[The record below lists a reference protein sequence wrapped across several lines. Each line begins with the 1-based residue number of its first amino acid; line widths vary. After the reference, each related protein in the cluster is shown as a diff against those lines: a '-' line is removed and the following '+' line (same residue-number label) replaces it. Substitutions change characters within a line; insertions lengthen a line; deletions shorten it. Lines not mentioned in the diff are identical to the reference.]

1 MIRLNFAE
9 SLGAFEQP
17 EVEKPKSGRPPLLA
31 LAAVFLVLLGGAGA
45 AWWFLLRTP
54 AAVIVTIPAQGEPP
68 QKVVV
73 APGKPTPAQQTPQR
87 ADQSGT
93 QVPDLSGPE
102 KRTAPAPVPRSVAL
116 AFQRD
121 AALSGLRALGK
132 ATPDGVAFA
141 DLVLQSPG
149 LFFIRGVADDSVA
162 LAIFGRQLAGATARV
177 EPLTQKPLGAAK
189 RAREF
194 TVYGQLVATAA
205 TVERC
210 SEAVADGEAVVKAVA
225 DAGRQVGLKLE
236 RPITGAIVDQ
246 GACSRESLRQEI
258 KADWSS
264 IEKLL
269 AQLQRSQVPVG
280 IERLSLRADDQDRPV
295 AVLDLVRLVRKN

>member
-9 SLGAFEQP
+9 SLGPFEQP
-17 EVEKPKSGRPPLLA
+17 AVEKPKSGKPPLLA
-31 LAAVFLVLLGGAGA
+31 LVAVLLLLLGGGGA
-45 AWWFLLRTP
+45 AWWFLLREP
-54 AAVIVTIPAQGEPP
+54 AVEVVTIPAQGEPP
-68 QKVVV
+68 QSVVV
-73 APGKPTPAQQTPQR
+73 APGKPTPAKPTPQR

-93 QVPDLSGPE
+93 QVPDLNGPE
-102 KRTAPAPVPRSVAL
+102 QRTAPAPVPRAVAL

-121 AALSGLRALGK
+121 AALAGLRALGK

-149 LFFIRGVADDSVA
+149 LFFIRGVADDSTA
-162 LAIFGRQLAGATARV
+162 LAIFGRQLTATSARV
-177 EPLTQKPLGAAK
+177 EPLVQKPLGAAK

-210 SEAVADGEAVVKAVA
+210 SEAVADGETVVKAIA
-225 DAGRQVGLKLE
+225 DAGRLVGLKLE
-236 RPITGAIVDQ
+236 RPVAGASADQ
-246 GACSRESLRQEI
+246 GSCRRESLRQEI
-258 KADWSS
+258 KADWNS

-295 AVLDLVRLVRKN
+295 AVLDFVRLVRKN